1 MNSGTDVAKAAGD
14 IILTDDNFTSII
26 RGIKLGRTFMHNI
39 NMFLDF
45 QLPINIS
52 LLLLNLVFPFFSTG
66 AFLTSA
72 LILIINIIMDSLNS
86 LSFGSEPE
94 KEEYMK
100 EKPFVKG
107 TGLFD
112 KQSKLRI
119 GTATTSF
126 ILAYI
131 ILMFPC
137 ATMFHGEAE
146 QLTAR
151 FVLLCFMAV
160 MNGFCVRVEGANLL
174 KGITK
179 NKLFPAIAFGILAGA
194 VIIAQLLYGLLGLA
208 PLNEMQ
214 WLVIIVLSMIIIPI
228 DLARKRIASK

>member
-1 MNSGTDVAKAAGD
+1 
-14 IILTDDNFTSII
+14 
-26 RGIKLGRTFMHNI
+26 
-39 NMFLDF
+39 
-45 QLPINIS
+45 
-52 LLLLNLVFPFFSTG
+52 
-66 AFLTSA
+66 
-72 LILIINIIMDSLNS
+72 
-86 LSFGSEPE
+86 
-94 KEEYMK
+94 MK

-208 PLNEMQ
+208 PLNGMQ
-214 WLVIIVLSMIIIPI
+214 WLVIIVLSMIVIPI

>member
-1 MNSGTDVAKAAGD
+1 
-14 IILTDDNFTSII
+14 
-26 RGIKLGRTFMHNI
+26 
-39 NMFLDF
+39 
-45 QLPINIS
+45 
-52 LLLLNLVFPFFSTG
+52 
-66 AFLTSA
+66 
-72 LILIINIIMDSLNS
+72 MDSLNS

-126 ILAYI
+126 ILSYI

-137 ATMFHGEAE
+137 AAMFHGEAE

-208 PLNEMQ
+208 PLNGMQ
-214 WLVIIVLSMIIIPI
+214 WSVIIILSMIVVPI